1 MVAVCVIGWIAE
13 RTSASTITRALASAG
28 QMTLTLYIGHVLVFN
43 LLVNK
48 LQWVVPGG
56 LGTALTFAACY
67 WLIAIVV
74 AVMWLNLFK
83 IGPLEW
89 VYRRFSE

>member
-1 MVAVCVIGWIAE
+1 MDQKNLILAIALSIGI
-13 RTSASTITRALASAG
+13 L
-28 QMTLTLYIGHVLVFN
+28 LTFN

-48 LQWVVPGG
+48 LHWIKPDG

-67 WLIAIVV
+67 WLFAVIV
-74 AVMWLNLFK
+74 AVAWLNKFK

-89 VYRRFSE
+89 VYRRFSD